1 MVKWF
6 RLAFGLKSSWLKNP
20 WLKSLE
26 LKCSGISTLP
36 AYPVPSNITAKQSK
50 TTAITELQPI
60 NEIPVKAIAGAMN
73 PIVVIIFLV
82 FPLDNVPD
90 RINQSANHDIINE

>member
-6 RLAFGLKSSWLKNP
+6 RLGFGLKSSWLKNP

-50 TTAITELQPI
+50 TTAITELQRI

>member
-6 RLAFGLKSSWLKNP
+6 RLGFGLKSSWLKNP

-60 NEIPVKAIAGAMN
+60 NEIPVKAKFIKDFEFYWKKAAKCIK
-73 PIVVIIFLV
+73 PIVPF
-82 FPLDNVPD
+82 
-90 RINQSANHDIINE
+90 